1 MAGSTY
7 KGQTDSTL
15 KITLEPFLLQVGF
28 VDQIVS
34 TGGAIGVQ
42 AIAMNVADGAKVQMS
57 FLDGQGASVG
67 DLKGVMFSGV
77 FRGLFKVE
85 KPNATGHMVVVAEL
99 PDYGLKLAGPAC
111 KVTPPILVEN
121 LKWMSEDGSKEL
133 ESVVR
138 GQKVKLTAD
147 VTQGPMDGDAA
158 MTIKLSPGDKSKS
171 DKGATACQHDHSKTY
186 KYPAKIKGKKIE
198 ALFRAEWDAPD
209 RKSKLEYTINLL
221 GRDSKPSKK
230 VGYKSASFNYSE

>member
-1 MAGSTY
+1 MPAT
-7 KGQTDSTL
+7 KGQTGSTL
-15 KITLEPFLLQVGF
+15 KITLDPYLLQVGF
-28 VDQIVS
+28 TDQIVS

-42 AIAMNVADGAKVQMS
+42 AIVMNVADEAKIQLT
-57 FLDGQGASVG
+57 FLDGQGSSVG
-67 DLKGVMFSGV
+67 ELKGVVYSGV

-85 KPNATGHMVVVAEL
+85 EPNSTGHMVVVAEL

-133 ESVVR
+133 EAVVR

-147 VTQGPMDGDAA
+147 VTQGPMDGEAV
-158 MTIKLSPGDKSKS
+158 MTIKILPADAKGS
-171 DKGATACQHDHSKTY
+171 DKGHSACQHDQAKSY
-186 KYPAKIKGKKIE
+186 KYPAKIKSKKIE

-230 VGYKSASFNYSE
+230 VGFVMAFEHSE

>member
-1 MAGSTY
+1 MAGSIY
-7 KGQTDSTL
+7 KGKTDSTL

-28 VDQIVS
+28 VDHIVC
-34 TGGAIGVQ
+34 TGGTIGVQ
-42 AIAMNVADGAKVQMS
+42 AIAMNVADGAKVQVT
-57 FLDGQGASVG
+57 FLDGQGASIG
-67 DLKGVMFSGV
+67 ELKGAMFSGV

-85 KPNATGHMVVVAEL
+85 KQNSTGHMVAVAEL

-111 KVTPPILVEN
+111 KVTPPVLVEN
-121 LKWMSEDGSKEL
+121 LKWMSDDGSKEL
-133 ESVVR
+133 ENVVR

-147 VTQGPMDGDAA
+147 VTQGPMDGDGV
-158 MTIKLSPGDKSKS
+158 MTIKLVPGDKPKS
-171 DKGATACQHDHSKTY
+171 DKGSIACQHDHSKTY
-186 KYPAKIKGKKIE
+186 TYPAKIAAKTIE

-230 VGYKSASFNYSE
+230 VGYKSASFDYSE

>member
-1 MAGSTY
+1 MPAT
-7 KGQTDSTL
+7 KGQTGSTL
-15 KITLEPFLLQVGF
+15 KITLDPYLLQVGF

-42 AIAMNVADGAKVQMS
+42 AIAMNVADGAKVRLA

-67 DLKGVMFSGV
+67 DLDGVMYSGV

-85 KPNATGHMVVVAEL
+85 KVNATGHMVVVAEL

-133 ESVVR
+133 EAVVR

-147 VTQGPMDGDAA
+147 VTQGPMDGEAVMTVKVVPADA
-158 MTIKLSPGDKSKS
+158 KKS
-171 DKGATACQHDHSKTY
+171 DKGHAACQHDHVKSY
-186 KYPAKIKGKKIE
+186 KYPAKIKSKKIE

-230 VGYKSASFNYSE
+230 VGYKSAEFRFSE